1 MSIQVQSFV
10 AAMNEK
16 RHPPFVTG
24 TPHPASPLS
33 SPPLSPHSPILTAI
47 AASRLRTAGML
58 RGITSDLTQDGTTPA
73 AVVPPSNDHRIA
85 AHIRTHQATVEAH
98 RPIPHYRN
106 ANIESLV
113 RESKHRDEVLFMQ
126 RYAAGLR
133 ASNSLHS
140 LAGLGANPLL
150 PPSAMLASRL
160 AMQCL
165 LSAPRLSNPAASA
178 RSDVLVPPERS
189 PKPPSSKPP
198 PSKTNNKTAV
208 VKVLAMDCDRDSLSE
223 YQCLIRQ
230 HMELF
235 EATADDSVR
244 NVQGRNKPV
253 MVGQVGI
260 RCRHCAVAGN
270 TQASLYF
277 PTKLDRVYQAA
288 QNLSAFH
295 LCQDCPHLP
304 AKARHE
310 MLVLKERKSPAG
322 GGKRYWAEG
331 VQCLG
336 VKQVDGGLF
345 FDKSCR

>member
-1 MSIQVQSFV
+1 MSIQVQSLV
-10 AAMNEK
+10 TTMNEK
-16 RHPPFVTG
+16 RHPPFVAG
-24 TPHPASPLS
+24 APHPSSPLS

-58 RGITSDLTQDGTTPA
+58 RGVTRDSTHDGTTPFA
-73 AVVPPSNDHRIA
+73 GVPPSSDHRIA
-85 AHIRTHQATVEAH
+85 AHIRTHQAANAH
-98 RPIPHYRN
+98 FPHTN
-106 ANIESLV
+106 LESLV
-113 RESKHRDEVLFMQ
+113 RESKHRDEVLLMQ

-133 ASNSLHS
+133 VSNSLSS
-140 LAGLGANPLL
+140 LAGLSANPLL

-165 LSAPRLSNPAASA
+165 LSAPRLSSNPAA
-178 RSDVLVPPERS
+178 RSDALVPPSRS
-189 PKPPSSKPP
+189 PEPSTSKPP
-198 PSKTNNKTAV
+198 ASKANNKMTV

-235 EATADDSVR
+235 EATSDDSVR

-260 RCRHCAVAGN
+260 RCRHCALAGN
-270 TQASLYF
+270 TQTSLYF

-295 LCQDCPHLP
+295 LCQDCPHVP